1 MSSTSLVQSNST
13 NNLSRSTNSQSHS
26 QSPATKAKNAI
37 KNPISA
43 LTPQK
48 GLFSPSGGRNA
59 SPAVSTP
66 GRWQHPRMEEI
77 VRRQNASCFNP
88 GDSRIVVLNAA
99 AIVFTFIA
107 QPYISSY
114 VALSLL
120 VNLHKLTI
128 SQHPHIDHSQH
139 TIRRLHHPHN
149 PAPPPDQHSHHAFS
163 SLPPPRCLRGHPS
176 HTATKARTRPASH
189 EPPSDTTRG
198 STIRNTTAL
207 LPQRYTPLVTRFRW

>member
-13 NNLSRSTNSQSHS
+13 NSLSRSTNSQSHS
-26 QSPATKAKNAI
+26 QSPVTKVKNV
-37 KNPISA
+37 

-48 GLFSPSGGRNA
+48 GIFSPSGAGGRNA

-107 QPYISSY
+107 QPYLSSY
-114 VALSLL
+114 VSLVL
-120 VNLHKLTI
+120 LINLPRLTI
-128 SQHPHIDHSQH
+128 SQHSHIDHPQH
-139 TIRRLHHPHN
+139 AIRRLHNPHN
-149 PAPPPDQHSHHAFS
+149 PDPPPDQHRHHTFS
-163 SLPPPRCLRGHPS
+163 SLSPSRRMRGHPS
-176 HTATKARTRPASH
+176 HTATKARPGSASH
-189 EPPSDTTRG
+189 EPPSNTTRG
-198 STIRNTTAL
+198 STICNTATL
-207 LPQRYTPLVTRFRW
+207 LPQRHTSLVLRFRR

>member
-13 NNLSRSTNSQSHS
+13 NNLSRSTNNS
-26 QSPATKAKNAI
+26 QSPAAKAKAAI
-37 KNPISA
+37 VNPIAA

-48 GLFSPSGGRNA
+48 GISSPSGARNA
-59 SPAVSTP
+59 SSPAVSTP

-99 AIVFTFIA
+99 AIVFTFIT

-114 VALSLL
+114 VALALTVTL
-120 VNLHKLTI
+120 PMLTI

-149 PAPPPDQHSHHAFS
+149 PAPPLDQYSHHPFTT
-163 SLPPPRCLRGHPS
+163 LPPPRCLRGHPS
-176 HTATKARTRPASH
+176 HTATEIRAGSSSH
-189 EPPSDTTRG
+189 EPSGNTTRR
-198 STIRNTTAL
+198 STICNTTAL
-207 LPQRYTPLVTRFRW
+207 LPQRHTPLVLRLRR